1 VVSRAAKLL
10 GRRLYRDRS
19 RTSCRPRH
27 QVGWLVQ
34 GLRPAGARRGVTRKR
49 YVHDTKSE
57 CPSREPMVAKVREG
71 PIETEVRAFS

>member
-1 VVSRAAKLL
+1 MVSRAAKLL

-19 RTSCRPRH
+19 RTSCRPRD
-27 QVGWLVQ
+27 
-34 GLRPAGARRGVTRKR
+34 GLARSRLASRRRERRGVTRKR